1 MNQKTKT
8 QELKRMKQFNDTY
21 RIDTDQAWKMLHER
35 LEKDQLLTGEPE
47 RSSDKKRI
55 LFFQRAA
62 AVAAVCIGIIF
73 AGIYFSHISH
83 TKDNSLVFLENKD
96 DSGTLVTTLEDG
108 STVYLTDHAS
118 ISYPTV
124 FAENQRNV
132 ELNGN
137 ALFCIAKDE
146 NRPFVVT
153 TNGITIEVTGTVFAV
168 QSSVDNPFELFVK
181 QGKVNVHS
189 KNDQAGVPV
198 EAGETVQLTGNRLS
212 KSEITNFRV
221 FNRFSDKMCFKDEKL
236 NNIVHA
242 INTIYDSPTI
252 VTEESL
258 KDRTLTVTFDNN
270 SVETMTELI
279 CLALNLEQ
287 IRKQDTIF
295 IRPVLK

>member
-1 MNQKTKT
+1 
-8 QELKRMKQFNDTY
+8 MKQFNNTY
-21 RIDTDQAWKMLHER
+21 RIDIDQAWNMLHER
-35 LEKDQLLTGEPE
+35 LERDQLLTGEPE
-47 RSSDKKRI
+47 PSSDKKRI
-55 LFFQRAA
+55 LFLQRAT

-73 AGIYFSHISH
+73 AGLYFSQR
-83 TKDNSLVFLENKD
+83 KDSSLVFLQNKEN
-96 DSGTLVTTLEDG
+96 SGTLVTTLEDG
-108 STVYLTDHAS
+108 STVYLTNRAS

-124 FAENQRNV
+124 FAKNQRNV

-146 NRPFVVT
+146 NRPFVVK
-153 TNGITIEVTGTVFAV
+153 TNEITIEVTGTVFAV
-168 QSSVDNPFELFVK
+168 QSSIDKPFELFVK
-181 QGKVNVHS
+181 QGRVNVHS
-189 KNDQAGVPV
+189 KNDQTGIPV
-198 EAGETVQLTGNRLS
+198 EAGETVQLTGNGLS
-212 KSEITNFRV
+212 KSGIANFRV
-221 FNRFSDKMCFKDEKL
+221 FNHFSDKMCFKDEKL
-236 NNIVHA
+236 NDIVHA
-242 INTIYDSPTI
+242 INAICDSPTI